1 MVGWRIFSR
10 KSPASQKVTTGRFE
24 VERNRNVAYLEYSM
38 TGSVLGLITEVPAE
52 LRGLG
57 LASSLAETAII
68 GADYHLG
75 FQQIVLVDTETG
87 ELNELR
93 LGHREE
99 AEKFYRDLAVQG
111 MKVRVGM
118 EASGQARW
126 FERLLAEL
134 NFELVARA
142 QQPDLCALNSDD
154 RASAQLA
161 CVTAKVSEASILR
174 RRGQSRGPHRTF
186 TAFTRKPFGFPNTC
200 ALLTTKTFT

>member
-10 KSPASQKVTTGRFE
+10 KSPASQKVTAGRFE

-134 NFELVARA
+134 HFELWMGDAA
-142 QQPDLCALNSDD
+142 
-154 RASAQLA
+154 
-161 CVTAKVSEASILR
+161 EI
-174 RRGQSRGPHRTF
+174 
-186 TAFTRKPFGFPNTC
+186 
-200 ALLTTKTFT
+200 